1 MTGHPVVLCR
11 RPPEDAAG
19 VRKRDYDTRR
29 PIRKEPEV
37 IEMSTNQYVYEFPK
51 EAVQAAM
58 AAAQTAAVEQF
69 DVATADITTL
79 DLTSVQVS
87 DLTVQAACIEVVV
100 KNGKV
105 CLSLP
110 LGFGS
115 FCLPIP
121 LGIPDGSAAS
131 ACLSIRTTW
140 GFPTGVCVSVSAL
153 GHEVVS
159 KCFP

>member
-1 MTGHPVVLCR
+1 MLARTPLAASCIVTDTPPTGFTGEV
-11 RPPEDAAG
+11 G
-19 VRKRDYDTRR
+19 QTFNTTVR
-29 PIRKEPEV
+29 
-37 IEMSTNQYVYEFPK
+37 IEGPTK